1 MCRYCKKK
9 KSYLMVTL
17 GSERV
22 KYLKEKKI
30 NIALCVPEYLVSE
43 ASDSSNNRLGSYEI
57 LSSLVTF
64 LDDRNDYMEITL
76 Q

>member
-1 MCRYCKKK
+1 MCRYCKKKK

-17 GSERV
+17 GSEISQR
-22 KYLKEKKI
+22 KKI

-43 ASDSSNNRLGSYEI
+43 ASDCSNNRLGSYEI